1 MIRLLTTKRISKSLK
16 TITIGEINVIKALLT
31 SLFIVSI
38 GSNAIASDRWST
50 TSSTSAYIHSITDH
64 QKDRVYR
71 SQRSVEVCEKNNLI
85 RDHTASTIKGSLIGG
100 LVGNNLLKGDH
111 NAAFGAILGAMIG
124 HSNSVQNTPKGF
136 VCTDRLVLQDRTEVI
151 YSHSIM
157 DITIDGVRQSIR
169 FTKRSH

>member
-1 MIRLLTTKRISKSLK
+1 MNMKNFYVA
-16 TITIGEINVIKALLT
+16 IGLCVGLYST
-31 SLFIVSI
+31 S
-38 GSNAIASDRWST
+38 AIAQSDG
-50 TSSTSAYIHSITDH
+50 AYIHSITDH

-136 VCTDRLVLQDRTEVI
+136 VCTDRLVPEDRTEVI

-157 DITIDGVRQSIR
+157 DITIDGVRQRIR